1 MKITI
6 LSEIDYA
13 GSGYRLAEA
22 LQLTG
27 FDIKFFSGKYVN
39 KYNLPQSARTA
50 KKIIQERVNQSDIIH
65 LKGDFPPKDIYLGVN
80 IKNKPIIVS
89 VSGSHFR
96 MKKYWGYGKY
106 NISQYSTAKIRT
118 AFTPDLL
125 YEGFSRSWTP
135 HTVDSISK
143 PNVWCR
149 QPHPVLM
156 HTPTSKERKD
166 TAFVQ
171 AVFSKLSRRMKIETL
186 IFDNMTQQEVIK
198 ARRYAT
204 IFFDQF
210 RVGFYG
216 NSAIEAMQ
224 YGIHVAAWISPFAH
238 QRANLIECP
247 VISGV
252 KSVDIWAKRLEQI
265 IDGNLEGLSIKTKQW
280 CDKVHSYQAVSK
292 LWKGIYESV

>member
-1 MKITI
+1 LRIYK
-6 LSEIDYA
+6 SPS
-13 GSGYRLAEA
+13 GSLY
-22 LQLTG
+22 
-27 FDIKFFSGKYVN
+27 KFFSGKYVN
-39 KYNLPQSARTA
+39 KYNLPQSARATR
-50 KKIIQERVNQSDIIH
+50 KVIQSEVDSSDIVH
-65 LKGDFPPKDIYLGVN
+65 LKGDFPPNNTYMG
-80 IKNKPIIVS
+80 IKINHKPIIVS

-96 MKKYWGYGKY
+96 KKKYWGFEKY
-106 NISQYSTAKIRT
+106 SLEQYTSARIRT

-125 YEGFSRSWTP
+125 YHGFSRSWTP
-135 HTVDSISK
+135 HTVNSISK

-156 HTPTSKERKD
+156 HTPTNKERKD

-171 AVFSKLSRRMKIETL
+171 AVFSKLAKRMKIETL
-186 IFDNMTQQEVIK
+186 IFDNMTQQEAIK

-224 YGIHVAAWISPFAH
+224 YGIPVAAWISPFAH
-238 QRANLIECP
+238 ERADLVECP

-252 KSVDIWAKRLEQI
+252 KGVDIWARRLEQI
-265 IDGNLEGLSIKTKQW
+265 IDGNLEGLSIKTKEW
-280 CDKVHSYQAVSK
+280 CDRTHSYQAVAK